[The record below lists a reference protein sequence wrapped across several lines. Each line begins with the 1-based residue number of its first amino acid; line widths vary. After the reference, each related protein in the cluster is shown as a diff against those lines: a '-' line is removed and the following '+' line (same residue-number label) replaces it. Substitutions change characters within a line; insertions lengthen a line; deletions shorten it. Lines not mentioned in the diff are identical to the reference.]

1 MAKEP
6 EIQLQSTDLLPA
18 IPTSPNNPVDYNKC
32 VPTISIMPEAIS
44 TVPSPWF
51 PDDPSFSTAAI
62 DALRRQGFPMGL
74 AQELGRMRSTYPL
87 RFWVIDNSGSM
98 RTSDGHELRGTSQQ
112 LQLVPCT
119 RWKELQGTIEY
130 HIEMAGLM
138 KSTTIFRLLNDPGAN
153 VGPQEFSVAETPGM
167 IEKDI
172 VRGIGIIRKAE
183 PLGLTPL
190 AKHIQ
195 VICERIQSVETQL
208 RSRGQ
213 KVVVVLATD
222 GLPTDGDKLMSRD
235 AFVEVLRKLQSLP
248 VWLVVR
254 LCTDEEEVVSFYN
267 DLDKLLE
274 IPLEV
279 IDDFV
284 GEATEV
290 YPCNKWLNYTLPLHR
305 CREMGYHHRIFDLL
319 DERQLNKD
327 ELLEFLQLVFGKDV
341 FSDAPDMH
349 VDWNGFEKVV
359 HDAVQFEGVQWN
371 AALKKQTLWID
382 MKQLRKIYGHRKTG
396 LFGCRFGRR
405 K

>member
-1 MAKEP
+1 
-6 EIQLQSTDLLPA
+6 
-18 IPTSPNNPVDYNKC
+18 
-32 VPTISIMPEAIS
+32 
-44 TVPSPWF
+44 
-51 PDDPSFSTAAI
+51 
-62 DALRRQGFPMGL
+62 
-74 AQELGRMRSTYPL
+74 
-87 RFWVIDNSGSM
+87 M

-119 RWKELQGTIEY
+119 RWKELQGTVEY
-130 HIEMAGLM
+130 HIELAGLM
-138 KSTTIFRLLNDPGAN
+138 QSTTIFRLLNDPGAD
-153 VGPQEFSVAETPGM
+153 VGPQEFSIAETPGA

-172 VRGIGIIRKAE
+172 VQGIRIIRKAE

-195 VICERIQSVETQL
+195 VICERIRSVEAQL

-213 KVVVVLATD
+213 KAVVVLATD
-222 GLPTDGDKLMSRD
+222 GLPTEGDNLMSRES
-235 AFVEVLRKLQSLP
+235 FVAVLRRLQSLP

-341 FSDAPDMH
+341 FLNAPDMH
-349 VDWNGFEKVV
+349 EDWNGFEKVV
-359 HDAVQFEGVQWN
+359 HDFVQFEGVQWN
-371 AALKKQTLWID
+371 AVLKKQSLWID
-382 MKQLRKIYGHRKTG
+382 MKQLRKIYGRRKVG
-396 LFGCRFGRR
+396 LFGRGFGRR